1 MFLETYADL
10 AWLQAATRTT
20 PGVQHMQGAN
30 KQGASQFSFSAM
42 PGYPH
47 PQPAMPNQ
55 PQLQPQH
62 GQQGAQQQQQPGQQ
76 PMHGGT
82 PSNPFTTGPVQPTVS
97 TGKVPMFP
105 PSKAP
110 GSAKAA
116 HRTFP
121 GGPGN
126 SSGPG
131 VASAKKEGTSPNLE
145 AKDTKDG
152 IKRSPASRPASQ
164 PSKPGAG
171 AATPSASTGLQ
182 PGVPGGGGALSP
194 SSLMATQQQRQQQRQ
209 NQVQASLNQSPS
221 LLGVGVG
228 AGGMLN
234 GLGAG
239 AGGIGVPS
247 GATANPSTTLPSAG
261 LGFDD
266 FNHITSMGDL
276 YNDFAFPGL
285 DITGFGSGAED
296 DFMFLNMPDPM
307 DASNLLQ

>member
-1 MFLETYADL
+1 
-10 AWLQAATRTT
+10 
-20 PGVQHMQGAN
+20 MQGAN
-30 KQGASQFSFSAM
+30 KQGAGQFSFSAM
-42 PGYPH
+42 PVYPH
-47 PQPAMPNQ
+47 PQPTMPNQ
-55 PQLQPQH
+55 PQLQPQP
-62 GQQGAQQQQQPGQQ
+62 GQPGAQQQQPGQP

-82 PSNPFTTGPVQPTVS
+82 PSNPFPTGPTQPTVS
-97 TGKVPMFP
+97 TGKGPMFP

-116 HRTFP
+116 HRTVP
-121 GGPGN
+121 GGPGT

-131 VASAKKEGTSPNLE
+131 AAGAKKEGTSPNLE

-171 AATPSASTGLQ
+171 AATPSANTGLQ
-182 PGVPGGGGALSP
+182 PGVPGGGGGALSP
-194 SSLMATQQQRQQQRQ
+194 GSLMATQQQQQQQRQ
-209 NQVQASLNQSPS
+209 NQVQATLNQSPS
-221 LLGVGVG
+221 LLGAGVG

-234 GLGAG
+234 GLGAS

-276 YNDFAFPGL
+276 YNDFAFQGL
-285 DITGFGSGAED
+285 DITGFGSGTDD
-296 DFMFLNMPDPM
+296 DFMFMNLSDPM